1 MLNDLLSFLI
11 KDPGLFHLFF
21 LSQPDCRR
29 LIPDGKKPSLKIN
42 DSSTALWFMNI
53 VFCQHFFQLIRI
65 IERCKKKLFHIKSID
80 HIGQF
85 MLISEKSC
93 GDLADLDTFS
103 RLPEKLHGKGSVFL
117 TGSVRICLKKFC
129 GRLFNF

>member
-1 MLNDLLSFLI
+1 
-11 KDPGLFHLFF
+11 
-21 LSQPDCRR
+21 
-29 LIPDGKKPSLKIN
+29 
-42 DSSTALWFMNI
+42 
-53 VFCQHFFQLIRI
+53 
-65 IERCKKKLFHIKSID
+65 
-80 HIGQF
+80 

-117 TGSVRICLKKFC
+117 AGSVRICLKKFC